1 MRCQAQGHQCVLF
14 TIFFLTSFR
23 GNLFSTSTSNLILL
37 DCLVFLFLIICVVLF
52 EYKLKDIEAFLRT
65 PVSLGTLIEHQSN
78 ERQRWN
84 GSDLSLLLIGT
95 RSKLRAANFVCLRT
109 LFQQQITNMDPAKE
123 QETMH
128 GLTSTCHTETF
139 ITSID
144 KINQTCIII

>member
-1 MRCQAQGHQCVLF
+1 MVHLFKGEAIVRCKAQGYQCVLF

-78 ERQRWN
+78 ERQR
-84 GSDLSLLLIGT
+84 
-95 RSKLRAANFVCLRT
+95 
-109 LFQQQITNMDPAKE
+109 
-123 QETMH
+123 
-128 GLTSTCHTETF
+128 
-139 ITSID
+139 
-144 KINQTCIII
+144 